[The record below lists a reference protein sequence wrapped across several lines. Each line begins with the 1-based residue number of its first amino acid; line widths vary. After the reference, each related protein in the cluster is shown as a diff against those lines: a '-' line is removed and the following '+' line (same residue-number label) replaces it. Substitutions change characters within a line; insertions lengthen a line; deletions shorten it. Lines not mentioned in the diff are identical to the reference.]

1 MKSIYANRP
10 LNTQTFGTIF
20 GELNPPSYCW
30 NDLMEATDGYCRK
43 GEEEYRYI
51 SEMEMALQSREEQGK
66 CNPLLKIVPQT
77 EDIFEREKFHI
88 QKCYKENPKKSL
100 NIMCTANIEENE
112 GDS

>member
-1 MKSIYANRP
+1 MQVLFA
-10 LNTQTFGTIF
+10 
-20 GELNPPSYCW
+20 
-30 NDLMEATDGYCRK
+30 DLYSP
-43 GEEEYRYI
+43 YI
-51 SEMEMALQSREEQGK
+51 PIPEGRGFTALFGK

>member
-1 MKSIYANRP
+1 MKSIYANRL

-88 QKCYKENPKKSL
+88 Q
-100 NIMCTANIEENE
+100 
-112 GDS
+112 